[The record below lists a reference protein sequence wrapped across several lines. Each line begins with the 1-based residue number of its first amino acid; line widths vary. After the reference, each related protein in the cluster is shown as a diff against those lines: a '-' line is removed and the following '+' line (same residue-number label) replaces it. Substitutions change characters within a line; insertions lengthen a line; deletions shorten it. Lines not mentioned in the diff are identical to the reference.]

1 MIRVTN
7 HDEVQLVA
15 GVPYSLQTL
24 VVVLAQELLN
34 ERPETRHCAVP
45 SHCTSQEAH
54 VLDKCSMYYA

>member
-15 GVPYSLQTL
+15 GV
-24 VVVLAQELLN
+24 VAVLAQELLN